1 MELLQKQ
8 LQSIKKS
15 YIIDFWQIPK
25 SASANYRQKHPTE
38 MFYNKSVHSKKF
50 TVKNLCQR
58 LLFNKV
64 AGLRLRPKARNFVK
78 KESLAQVF
86 SCELCKISKNIFVNK
101 TDLPEYFF

>member
-38 MFYNKSVHSKKF
+38 MFYNKKCSQQKIHSKKP
-50 TVKNLCQR
+50 V
-58 LLFNKV
+58 
-64 AGLRLRPKARNFVK
+64 
-78 KESLAQVF
+78 
-86 SCELCKISKNIFVNK
+86 
-101 TDLPEYFF
+101 PETPF